1 MTRVR
6 KLQDPALLQALE
18 KALAAGEPLN
28 SALARLDIHRSTL
41 NRESKRDEE
50 VRQRLERALIAGR
63 TVPKTTTR
71 RATKSST
78 SPTPNQPA
86 LDTEVRVVPAVA
98 AAAPRAALIAAD
110 ASQAQHHRF
119 DDVGTRTGRVVFGSR
134 RPQPLARVRRIALHG
149 AQPRIN
155 GSNAANFEG
164 LARHA
169 WLPALL
175 VLIANVALALAASSE
190 LLVVAAV
197 VLVAAAYVA
206 LIRWLSRARLASPSP
221 PGSGTAHATGGPV
234 RRDLAWLQHT
244 IGEPMRGKQRPPPR
258 DRTDG

>member
-1 MTRVR
+1 MPRVR
-6 KLQDPALLQALE
+6 KLQDPVLLEALE
-18 KALAAGEPLN
+18 GALASGEPLN
-28 SALARLDIHRSTL
+28 SALARFGIHRSTL
-41 NRESKRDEE
+41 TRESKRDEG

-63 TVPKTTTR
+63 TVSETTTR

-78 SPTPNQPA
+78 SPTPNEPA

-98 AAAPRAALIAAD
+98 AGAPRTAPVAAD

-119 DDVGTRTGRVVFGSR
+119 DDIGTGTGRVVFGSR

-149 AQPRIN
+149 AKPRTD
-155 GSNAANFEG
+155 GSNAPNHEG
-164 LARHA
+164 LALHN

-175 VLIANVALALAASSE
+175 VLIANVALALAASSD
-190 LLVVAAV
+190 LLVVAVV
-197 VLVAAAYVA
+197 VLVAAAYIS
-206 LIRWLSRARLASPSP
+206 LIRWLSRARLASP

-234 RRDLAWLQHT
+234 RRDLAWLQDT
-244 IGEPMRGKQRPPPR
+244 IGEPMLGEQRPPPPR